1 MNIAEKDRIAARAE
15 AEAEIA
21 AEPRGNLQ
29 RRWSDGATPAPQG
42 TDASAAW
49 SMAQHW
55 PTLVATLSEQAVES
69 SNLILRALDF
79 MVGAGRMR
87 RAEAKALS
95 DALYRMRDTS
105 LRAQQITRL
114 ASGRI
119 RQARDRVELAELIRD
134 QLESRREEFAALNA
148 DVQSM
153 LSPVD
158 VLLDPPVAVSLIN
171 NVVDWGLSFSKH
183 VTLTLET
190 PVWPAPARLLVRV
203 ATPPRQAQ
211 PAPGQHTGTWGT
223 KERGRRLNDG
233 LHWMLLRQMA
243 SSANLTVNR
252 SGAEGAAILTI
263 EFPKTFLSSE
273 GVSSVELFEDDT
285 GATSLLNAWVL
296 VIAADDQLRTLAMD
310 TLRHAG
316 IGVKG
321 VATLADARALA
332 VDGKPNTL
340 VVSSDTIGAD
350 FGAFKSE
357 MMGQGGSCPV
367 VEITDRPPSFHNSGF
382 QGFEIAKVGR
392 EQLKKDLGPTV
403 LFELAKAVF

>member
-1 MNIAEKDRIAARAE
+1 MTESENTPTQSAADHA
-15 AEAEIA
+15 
-21 AEPRGNLQ
+21 NMQ
-29 RRWSDGATPAPQG
+29 RRWSDGVAPASQG
-42 TDASAAW
+42 TEVAAPW
-49 SMAQHW
+49 TMAQHW

-119 RQARDRVELAELIRD
+119 RQTRDRVELAELIRD
-134 QLESRREEFAALNA
+134 LLDSRREEFTAANV
-148 DVQSM
+148 DVQG
-153 LSPVD
+153 LLNPVD
-158 VLLDPPVAVSLIN
+158 VLLDPPVAVSLVN
-171 NVVDWGLSFSKH
+171 NVIDWGLSFSKQ

-190 PVWPAPARLLVRV
+190 PVWPAPARLMVRV
-203 ATPPRQAQ
+203 ATPPRNPA
-211 PAPGQHTGTWGT
+211 PTAPGQHTGTWGT

-243 SSANLTVNR
+243 ASANLSVTR

-273 GVSSVELFEDDT
+273 GVSSVELFEEDSP

-296 VIAADDQLRTLAMD
+296 VIASDEKLRVAALEA
-310 TLRHAG
+310 LKRAG
-316 IGVKG
+316 IGAKG
-321 VATLADARALA
+321 AESIAQARVVTA
-332 VDGKPNTL
+332 GNKPNTL
-340 VVSSDTIGAD
+340 VVATAMMGPD
-350 FGAFKSE
+350 FTAFKGE
-357 MMGQGGSCPV
+357 VMGQDGNCPI
-367 VEITDRPPSFHNSGF
+367 VEITERPPSFHNSGF
-382 QGFEIAKVGR
+382 QGFEVAKVGR
-392 EQLKKDLGPTV
+392 DQLKKDLGPTV

>member
-1 MNIAEKDRIAARAE
+1 MNTTELQPAPAE
-15 AEAEIA
+15 ADAT
-21 AEPRGNLQ
+21 PRANLQ
-29 RRWSDGATPAPQG
+29 RRWSDGAAPAPQG
-42 TDASAAW
+42 TDATAAW

-79 MVGAGRMR
+79 LVGAGRMR

-119 RQARDRVELAELIRD
+119 RQARDRVELAELIRELLD
-134 QLESRREEFAALNA
+134 SRREEFAASNV
-148 DVQSM
+148 DVQAA

-158 VLLDPPVAVSLIN
+158 VLLDPPVAVSLVN
-171 NVVDWGLSFSKH
+171 NVIDWGLSFSKQ

-190 PVWPAPARLLVRV
+190 PVFPAPARLLVRV
-203 ATPPRQAQ
+203 TTPPR
-211 PAPGQHTGTWGT
+211 PAAPQPGQHTGTWGT

-243 SSANLTVNR
+243 SSANLTVTR
-252 SGAEGAAILTI
+252 SGADGAAILTI

-273 GVSSVELFEDDT
+273 GLSSVELFEEDSPA
-285 GATSLLNAWVL
+285 ATSLLNAWVL
-296 VIAADDQLRTLAMD
+296 VIASDARLRSTALETLK
-310 TLRHAG
+310 RSG
-316 IGVKG
+316 IAARGA
-321 VATLADARALA
+321 ATLADARLA
-332 VDGKPNTL
+332 VTTSKPNTL
-340 VVSSDTIGAD
+340 VVASEVMTAD
-350 FGAFKSE
+350 FTAFKAE
-357 MMGQGGSCPV
+357 VMGQDGSCPV
-367 VEITDRPPSFHNSGF
+367 VEITERPPSFHNSGF
-382 QGFEIAKVGR
+382 EGFEIAKVGR

-403 LFELAKAVF
+403 LFELAKAAF

>member
-1 MNIAEKDRIAARAE
+1 MSTTETDNVAARLE
-15 AEAEIA
+15 TESKY
-21 AEPRGNLQ
+21 NMQ
-29 RRWSDGATPAPQG
+29 RRWSDGAHPAPQG

-134 QLESRREEFAALNA
+134 QLDSRREEFAAANVN
-148 DVQSM
+148 VQSV
-153 LSPVD
+153 LNPVD
-158 VLLDPPVAVSLIN
+158 VLMDPPVAVSLVN

-203 ATPPRQAQ
+203 ATPPRNV
-211 PAPGQHTGTWGT
+211 PAPGHTGAWGT

-263 EFPKTFLSSE
+263 EFPKTFLSSD
-273 GVSSVELFEDDT
+273 GVSSVELFEDDSA
-285 GATSLLNAWVL
+285 GAPSLLNAWVL
-296 VIAADDQLRTLAMD
+296 VIAPDDKLRLTAVD
-310 TLRHAG
+310 TLRHSG

-321 VATLADARALA
+321 VASMAEARTLVAST
-332 VDGKPNTL
+332 GKPNTL
-340 VVSSDTIGAD
+340 VVATDAMEGD
-350 FGAFKSE
+350 FNAFKSD
-357 MMGQGGSCPV
+357 MGGQGGGCPV
-367 VEITDRPPSFHNSGF
+367 VEITEKPPSFHNSGF
-382 QGFEIAKVGR
+382 QGFEVAKVAR
-392 EQLKKDLGPTV
+392 EQLKKDLSPTV

>member
-1 MNIAEKDRIAARAE
+1 MNITEPDNVAARAE
-15 AEAEIA
+15 AEAKA
-21 AEPRGNLQ
+21 NLQ
-29 RRWSDGATPAPQG
+29 RRWSDGAAPAPQD

-55 PTLVATLSEQAVES
+55 PTLVATLSEQAMES

-95 DALYRMRDTS
+95 DALYRMRGTS

-134 QLESRREEFAALNA
+134 QLESRREEFSAAGV
-148 DVQSM
+148 DVQSV

-158 VLLDPPVAVSLIN
+158 VLLDPPVAVSMVN
-171 NVVDWGLSFSKH
+171 NVVDWGLSFSKQ

-203 ATPPRQAQ
+203 ATPPRSAQ
-211 PAPGQHTGTWGT
+211 PAAPGQHTGTWGT

-243 SSANLTVNR
+243 ASANLTVNR

-263 EFPKTFLSSE
+263 EFPKTFLSS
-273 GVSSVELFEDDT
+273 GGLSSVELFEEDSP

-296 VIAADDQLRTLAMD
+296 VIVGDDRLRTTALE
-310 TLRHAG
+310 TLKHAG
-316 IGVKG
+316 IGAKG
-321 VATLADARALA
+321 AATLQEARTVVAT
-332 VDGKPNTL
+332 GKPNAL
-340 VVSSDTIGAD
+340 VVSSDAMGAD
-350 FGAFKSE
+350 FGSFKSE
-357 MMGQGGSCPV
+357 VMGQAGSCPV
-367 VEITDRPPSFHNSGF
+367 VEITERPPSFHNSGF
-382 QGFEIAKVGR
+382 QGFEVAKVGR

-403 LFELAKAVF
+403 LFELAKAVY

>member
-1 MNIAEKDRIAARAE
+1 MTESENTPTQSAAVQA
-15 AEAEIA
+15 
-21 AEPRGNLQ
+21 NQQ
-29 RRWSDGATPAPQG
+29 RRWSDGVAPASQG
-42 TDASAAW
+42 TEVAGAW

-119 RQARDRVELAELIRD
+119 RQTRDRVELAELIRD
-134 QLESRREEFAALNA
+134 LLDSRREEFTAANV
-148 DVQSM
+148 DVQG
-153 LSPVD
+153 LLKPVD
-158 VLLDPPVAVSLIN
+158 VLLDPPVAVSLVN
-171 NVVDWGLSFSKH
+171 NVIDWGLSFSKQ

-190 PVWPAPARLLVRV
+190 PVWPAPARLMVRV
-203 ATPPRQAQ
+203 ATPLRNPA
-211 PAPGQHTGTWGT
+211 PTAPGQHTGTWGT

-243 SSANLTVNR
+243 SSANLSVTR

-273 GVSSVELFEDDT
+273 GVSSVELFEEDSP

-296 VIAADDQLRTLAMD
+296 VIASEEKLRVAALEA
-310 TLRHAG
+310 LKRAG
-316 IGVKG
+316 IGAKG
-321 VATLADARALA
+321 AESIAQARVLTASN
-332 VDGKPNTL
+332 KPNTL
-340 VVSSDTIGAD
+340 VVATG
-350 FGAFKSE
+350 
-357 MMGQGGSCPV
+357 MMGPDFTVFKGEVMGQDGSCPI
-367 VEITDRPPSFHNSGF
+367 VEITERPPSFHNSGF
-382 QGFEIAKVGR
+382 QGFEVAKVGR

>member
-1 MNIAEKDRIAARAE
+1 M
-15 AEAEIA
+15 
-21 AEPRGNLQ
+21 
-29 RRWSDGATPAPQG
+29 T
-42 TDASAAW
+42 
-49 SMAQHW
+49 QHW

-134 QLESRREEFAALNA
+134 LLESRQEEFNAAGAN
-148 DVQSM
+148 VQCN

-158 VLLDPPVAVSLIN
+158 VLLDPPVAVSLVN
-171 NVVDWGLSFSKH
+171 NVVDWGLSFSKQ

-203 ATPPRQAQ
+203 ATPPRSAQ
-211 PAPGQHTGTWGT
+211 PAAQPGQHTGTWGT

-243 SSANLTVNR
+243 ASANLSVTR

-263 EFPKTFLSSE
+263 EFPKTFLSSD
-273 GVSSVELFEDDT
+273 GLSSVELFGEDSADS
-285 GATSLLNAWVL
+285 TSLLNAWVL
-296 VIAADDQLRTLAMD
+296 VVASDTKLRTVALD
-310 TLRHAG
+310 TLKHAG
-316 IGVKG
+316 IGAKG
-321 VATLADARALA
+321 AATIAAAREIAASGKPHTMVVATEFMTPEFA
-332 VDGKPNTL
+332 T
-340 VVSSDTIGAD
+340 
-350 FGAFKSE
+350 FKSE
-357 MMGQGGSCPV
+357 MMGQAGSCPI
-367 VEITDRPPSFHNSGF
+367 VELTERPPSFHNSGF
-382 QGFEIAKVGR
+382 QGFEVAKVGR
-392 EQLKKDLGPTV
+392 EQIKKDLAPTV
-403 LFELAKAVF
+403 LFELAKAVY

>member
-1 MNIAEKDRIAARAE
+1 MSTTDTDGTGARVVDTGAK
-15 AEAEIA
+15 
-21 AEPRGNLQ
+21 GNLQ
-29 RRWSDGATPAPQG
+29 RRWSDGTTPAPQG

-119 RQARDRVELAELIRD
+119 RQARDRVELGELVRD
-134 QLESRREEFAALNA
+134 QLESRRDEFAAIGA
-148 DVQSM
+148 DVQSV

-171 NVVDWGLSFSKH
+171 NVVDWGLSFSKQ

-243 SSANLTVNR
+243 ASANLTVNR

-263 EFPKTFLSSE
+263 EFPKTFQSSD
-273 GVSSVELFEDDT
+273 GLSSVELFEDDSA

-296 VIAADDQLRTLAMD
+296 VIAPEDKLRAFAMD

-321 VATLADARALA
+321 VASLAEARTLVAT
-332 VDGKPNTL
+332 GKPNTL
-340 VVSSDTIGAD
+340 VVATEVIGND
-350 FGAFKSE
+350 FVTFKTE
-357 MMGQGGSCPV
+357 VAGQGGSCPV
-367 VEITDRPPSFHNSGF
+367 VELTERPPSFHNSGF
-382 QGFEIAKVGR
+382 AGFEIAKVGR
-392 EQLKKDLGPTV
+392 EQLKKDLAPTV
-403 LFELAKAVF
+403 LFELAKAVY

>member
-1 MNIAEKDRIAARAE
+1 MSITETDNVAARTE
-15 AEAEIA
+15 ADA
-21 AEPRGNLQ
+21 RGNLQ

-134 QLESRREEFAALNA
+134 QLESRRDEFAAINA
-148 DVQSM
+148 DVQSV

-158 VLLDPPVAVSLIN
+158 VLLDPPVAVSLVN
-171 NVVDWGLSFSKH
+171 NVVDWGLSFSKK

-243 SSANLTVNR
+243 ASANLTVNR
-252 SGAEGAAILTI
+252 SGADGAAILTI

-273 GVSSVELFEDDT
+273 GLSSVELFEDDSA

-296 VIAADDQLRTLAMD
+296 IIASDDALRATAMD
-310 TLRHAG
+310 TLRRAG

-321 VATLADARALA
+321 VGSLVAG
-332 VDGKPNTL
+332 GKPNTL
-340 VVSSDTIGAD
+340 VVATDTMGTD
-350 FGAFKSE
+350 FNSFKTE
-357 MMGQGGSCPV
+357 VTGQGGSCPV
-367 VEITDRPPSFHNSGF
+367 VEITERPPSFHNSGF
-382 QGFEIAKVGR
+382 QGFEVAKVGR
-392 EQLKKDLGPTV
+392 EQLKKDLAPTV
-403 LFELAKAVF
+403 LFELAKAVY